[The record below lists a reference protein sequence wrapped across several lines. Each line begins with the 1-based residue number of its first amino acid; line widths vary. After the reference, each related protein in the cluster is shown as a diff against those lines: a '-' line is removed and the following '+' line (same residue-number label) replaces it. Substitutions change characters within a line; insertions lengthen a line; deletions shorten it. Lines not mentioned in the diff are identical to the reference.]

1 MSPEWVGVAG
11 GDQKKFAGA
20 GQIMGKAER
29 PLINTCT
36 AKIFYFLFN
45 FMCTCHLD

>member
-11 GDQKKFAGA
+11 GDQEKFAGA
-20 GQIMGKAER
+20 GQIMGKAVR
-29 PLINTCT
+29 PLNNT

>member
-29 PLINTCT
+29 PLNKT
-36 AKIFYFLFN
+36 AKIFYSCLIS
-45 FMCTCHLD
+45 CVHVT

>member
-29 PLINTCT
+29 PLILPKYSTSCLISCVHVT
-36 AKIFYFLFN
+36 
-45 FMCTCHLD
+45 